1 MLQVEC
7 FREVLLVVVV
17 VVDFKEGI
25 YTASKLYYCCHNKV
39 LVTLYGPRDDQ
50 GLGMSNYCFRSAH

>member
-1 MLQVEC
+1 MNGSQERSQTAVLQVEC

-25 YTASKLYYCCHNKV
+25 RH
-39 LVTLYGPRDDQ
+39 
-50 GLGMSNYCFRSAH
+50 RSFFIAVITKC